1 MSEVNVPR
9 SQNNSSMLEKGSD
22 CTPSKRVV
30 NQEGLKINI
39 PSASERRTKLVG
51 LSKAKDSPLG
61 RRSR

>member
-1 MSEVNVPR
+1 
-9 SQNNSSMLEKGSD
+9 MLEKSSD
-22 CTPSKRVV
+22 CTPSKRIV